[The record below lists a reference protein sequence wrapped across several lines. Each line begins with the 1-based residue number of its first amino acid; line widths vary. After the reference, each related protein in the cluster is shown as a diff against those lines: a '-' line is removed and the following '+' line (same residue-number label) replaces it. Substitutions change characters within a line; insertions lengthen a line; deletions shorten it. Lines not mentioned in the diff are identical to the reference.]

1 MFRYYELHIFYVSK
15 PFCCMSRTTENFRLK
30 KTLDINIDCCQD
42 LISLVFICL
51 LDGGRLGLSV
61 CLFFVDVCFFHVFS
75 CLFVRGLAIG
85 IVCLFVYL
93 FVCLFL
99 CLFVV
104 CLSEVGQLTMSKL
117 FNRQPRQDL
126 FLAIFA
132 RHRFTLMD
140 TGANNCFFRF

>member
-1 MFRYYELHIFYVSK
+1 
-15 PFCCMSRTTENFRLK
+15 MSRTTENFRLK
-30 KTLDINIDCCQD
+30 KTLDINVDCCQD

-61 CLFFVDVCFFHVFS
+61 CLFFF
-75 CLFVRGLAIG
+75 A
-85 IVCLFVYL
+85 VCLFMCLVVCLLEGWQLTLSVCL
-93 FVCLFL
+93 FICLFL

-126 FLAIFA
+126 FLAISA